1 MRVWVVAAAVLY
13 ALPHA
18 VAQDSSPP
26 NWLVGPEL
34 LRQRQQPVTITWD
47 GVAMRDGL
55 ADLSK
60 AEQVAMLLDRRIDPG
75 RPIDLSAMR
84 EPLDKL
90 LVQIARQAEAEVI
103 WLGPLA
109 YVGPHDA
116 TARLRT
122 LSALRAADVLA
133 LPKEKRT
140 IFQRQAPMSWAMLAE
155 PRKLVADLAAEA
167 GVAIGPLERI
177 DHDLWPAADLPPLSW
192 TDRLTLLA
200 NEFDLTFEF
209 AGDRQVRLTPVRSPV
224 VIERVYASGSGAERA
239 AARWRKLA
247 PQAQVEVDSG
257 KIVVRG
263 RLEDHELLVA
273 KKPPPS
279 SAPAA
284 GVEVYTMKIERQPLS
299 AILDKLRQQLSIDI
313 RADDDALEKAK
324 LSIDRPVSFKVE
336 RASLDELLRAALHAA
351 DLDFVRKGK
360 AYLVVPISPAGPAKS
375 DR

>member
-1 MRVWVVAAAVLY
+1 MWIVAAAVLY

-18 VAQDSSPP
+18 VAQEGGPST
-26 NWLVGPEL
+26 WLVGPEL

-47 GVAMRDGL
+47 GVAVRDGL
-55 ADLSK
+55 ADLAK
-60 AEQVAMLLDRRIDPG
+60 AERVAMLLDRRIDPG
-75 RPIDLSAMR
+75 RPIDLSARR
-84 EPLDKL
+84 EPLDEL
-90 LVQIARQAEAEVI
+90 LVQISRKAEAEVT

-109 YVGPHDA
+109 YVGPHAA

-133 LPKEKRT
+133 LPKGKRT
-140 IFQRQAPMSWAMLAE
+140 VFQRQAPMSWAMLAE

-167 GVAIGPLERI
+167 GVAIGPLELI

-209 AGDRQVRLTPVRSPV
+209 VGDRQVRLTPVQSPV
-224 VIERVYASGSGAERA
+224 VIEGTYPRGKQAAEI
-239 AARWRKLA
+239 AARWRTLA
-247 PQAQVEVDSG
+247 PQAQIEVDSG

-263 RLEDHELLVA
+263 RVEDHELLVA

-284 GVEVYTMKIERQPLS
+284 GVEVYTMKIEGQPLS
-299 AILDKLRQQLSIDI
+299 AILDKLRRQLSIDI
-313 RADDDALEKAK
+313 RADDAALEKAK
-324 LSIDRPVSFKVE
+324 LSLDRPVSFKVE

-351 DLDFVRKGK
+351 DLDFVRKGD
-360 AYLVVPISPAGPAKS
+360 AYLVVPINPAGPAKS